1 MDETKKDKLKEN
13 TEDIVVEIKDYYREK
28 EIYKFMKGIIDVHI
42 KRILLDLNNYIE
54 NGDWKNSILLINKL
68 TIHKIFKYATEEYK
82 IKFLDILIKKLL
94 HNIYIYSEDDLDGVF
109 DIIYYTL
116 KYVTNYKIDWKFFY
130 TLFNV
135 THSFKSFVGIKSKLF
150 ISLHKYYS
158 EDEITLDEYKI
169 MRRTF
174 LDDIL
179 MSRQTNAFCN
189 FIYFFPK
196 KYILEDDEIQLRLLY
211 LMQNRKISF
220 INCCVM
226 FHKILRKNGKFCF
239 SKDEQKNKEYIDTFI
254 RYYFTLL
261 DLLISGDGKVVKT
274 NYESPIPLFNKE
286 YIKKVRFEKSV
297 VCVLIELLFNPNLK
311 DVYSFVELH
320 FTLLLNNKHLYLK
333 EKSKDA
339 VTKNYIAF
347 LQSFIYGINRL
358 FHDKVYNKE
367 IGKFILIP
375 KKFDENEF
383 LFNRLLIIL
392 KYLSL
397 NLEKLFLFDNEGS
410 CFSQRTLFLFLNEV
424 KFNNDFMKKIIEN
437 INIEVYIKML
447 GFFKE
452 YSETRMAKY
461 VMKLY
466 TIMPLLFNEY
476 IFTNYPKVRELLKD
490 SIQFLADNVSSANA
504 SVDIDI
510 LIIFCY
516 EFFRIKDLSQKN
528 KIYESL
534 IPVIEKATEKIMNN
548 ILIILDLVAKKNYYD
563 FQIFILSL
571 KKFLGQEK
579 YKKISSLYANF
590 IENNEIE
597 SSNLDYY
604 FLIIT
609 DEEHI
614 NLFNHMYNNL
624 LYVDDSNNIEI
635 NKNFIYPKI
644 DKDFNIDISKCSIE
658 IFIEKQLQ
666 RYQRIFLF
674 FDYTK
679 ILSNDKMVKKFY
691 EIYFALMNQKDKK
704 FKKFGSEFFGF
715 VINSILECKVNEKN
729 VLIEYPSEY
738 HLNVAIQMYEKI
750 IIPYENVITD
760 YMKKHPRSLKDSKN
774 KEIEKEKE
782 TKNKISEKLAL
793 EELLENYMRLMH
805 KVNIGKCNILLNL
818 NFEQVN
824 LDAYKYIQK
833 QIKIYKKYKALLKN
847 SLKVINQIYEYN
859 GGTTGNYLFSNHN
872 TNLYFDEI
880 LAINIKEK
888 SQKINS
894 RRTLYENINNIIF
907 NNNLN
912 NFREIYLINK
922 ARIFNI
928 NNFETIKLIM
938 PKEESYYTCMK
949 LYLLCFNSVNHPSVI
964 VSSSL
969 SEIYSNDREKI
980 KKIFNDIYDRF
991 ITALEK
997 LKNDSLVEQNIMKNI
1012 SNSFFEFCKF
1022 VISLFTYDSIDIIE
1036 KIFKIIML
1044 LKTKKFLKIDTYTY
1058 SIITNMKSLLQEDHN
1073 KEMDK
1078 RYCKEYKK
1086 DNIIE
1091 GEMNKI
1097 FNLLQENNNRNIY
1110 VIKHQKNT
1118 EQFIEMFLTI
1128 LYQTEKTETDK
1139 DKKDIKY
1146 KNLNHPEI
1154 FLFYNLITS
1163 YAISSLDKKS
1173 ELYKKLIKFAFN
1185 NMIIHKSPVSARILW
1200 LKRLCT
1206 LISKEYKSY
1215 LDYEWIIFESD
1226 EEYLKFWNQVKY
1238 EVDGKYYIPYPCER
1252 IRKEKFVFNE
1262 NINKNKD
1269 YNLNLEEFLIS
1280 MAEIDEYEED
1290 QKLIK
1295 KGEMKKVFTLDE
1307 VISKFVN
1314 CHFDE
1319 KKGLDFEKAKM
1330 FYYLFKLKY
1339 IDINS
1344 DYISKI
1350 NYSTELFNKFGKKIK
1365 HVCVIYEFLLGKYE
1379 YMLEN
1384 QLFGE
1389 KERNEFWT
1397 IMEKFTRR
1405 IDKVQ
1410 DEKIYAY
1417 YHYLFKNY
1425 SLRDLEYIF
1434 DYDFFKYPIDFA
1446 ADMYYLF
1453 NKNLVFLIKETKIF
1467 KKEKTEEL
1475 IARIFSTE
1483 ENIILDQNYLVYV
1496 LKIYYTTNKMMNYN
1510 AYKFKDEYT
1519 EELCKH
1525 YLEILEKSDTKY
1537 RRYGLFLIYAFF
1549 FVLLN
1554 NDLTIMKKSLQKMSL
1569 CANEFMSADKTTQA
1583 DKGKNIIQSLKLDF
1597 KRFMNPVDF
1606 PALCDMIV
1614 EILKKEN
1621 DSNDT
1626 NKLVYLQT
1634 INQIYKGQKHLD
1646 VFKYSNQ
1653 EIFDCLFKVFTI
1665 IKNEELKKNFAG
1677 IFLSYFNGLSDE
1689 ENKLFIEKY
1698 QKYIFE
1704 DVKKEDED
1712 PNKYN
1717 YIYIL
1722 MTQLLRFK
1730 IKLPVYMQEFIIKLK
1745 IVNKKNNNKL
1755 KKIIVDALKLAM
1767 KYYQG
1772 SYIYMKE
1779 NISEECKNVLE
1790 EMTKEKSY
1798 FV

>member
-28 EIYKFMKGIIDVHI
+28 EIYNFMKGIIDVHI

-54 NGDWKNSILLINKL
+54 NGDWKNCILLINKL

-1252 IRKEKFVFNE
+1252 IRKEKFIFNE

-1290 QKLIK
+1290 QKLVKNDNK
-1295 KGEMKKVFTLDE
+1295 KKLNSLDE
-1307 VISKFVN
+1307 VISKLVTKRMN
-1314 CHFDE
+1314 E
-1319 KKGLDFEKAKM
+1319 KKGLDFNKAKM
-1330 FYYLFKLKY
+1330 FYYMFNLKY
-1339 IDINS
+1339 IDYNL
-1344 DYISKI
+1344 DFVK
-1350 NYSTELFNKFGKKIK
+1350 NLNFTTEFTKNEGKKIK
-1365 HVCVIYEFLLGKYE
+1365 QNCVIYEFILGKYQ
-1379 YMLEN
+1379 YMFDNNLFTEN
-1384 QLFGE
+1384 D
-1389 KERNEFWT
+1389 RNDLWA
-1397 IMEKFTRR
+1397 IMDRFTRR
-1405 IDKVQ
+1405 VDKIA
-1410 DEKIYAY
+1410 DERIYA
-1417 YHYLFKNY
+1417 
-1425 SLRDLEYIF
+1425 
-1434 DYDFFKYPIDFA
+1434 FFN
-1446 ADMYYLF
+1446 YLF
-1453 NKNLVFLIKETKIF
+1453 NNYALKDLEFIFQYDFYKYPVDFVGDMYFLYHQDLPNLRNDTKMFINS
-1467 KKEKTEEL
+1467 KTEEL
-1475 IARIFSTE
+1475 LTKIFSTS
-1483 ENIILDQNYLVYV
+1483 ENIILDLNYLVYI
-1496 LKIYYTTNKMMNYN
+1496 LKIYYTTNGILNYN
-1510 AYKFKDEYT
+1510 YNIFTSEFTDKLYDHFMGIA
-1519 EELCKH
+1519 
-1525 YLEILEKSDTKY
+1525 EKCDTNY
-1537 RRYGLFLIYAFF
+1537 RRYALSTIYNFF
-1549 FVLLN
+1549 FDYLN
-1554 NDLTIMKKSLQKMSL
+1554 NNLELLKATIPKMGLCINEFNISGKTTMSDKSKKILTSLELSFRSFTGNIHFPSL
-1569 CANEFMSADKTTQA
+1569 CDA
-1583 DKGKNIIQSLKLDF
+1583 I
-1597 KRFMNPVDF
+1597 VD
-1606 PALCDMIV
+1606 
-1614 EILKKEN
+1614 ILNKEN
-1621 DSNDT
+1621 DRNDT
-1626 NKLVYLQT
+1626 NKLLYLQVV
-1634 INQIYKGQKHLD
+1634 NLIYKGQKHLNI
-1646 VFKYSNQ
+1646 FKYSSQ
-1653 EIFDCLFKVFTI
+1653 EIFDSLFKVFSI
-1665 IKNEELKKNFAG
+1665 IKNEELKKNFSS
-1677 IFLSYFNGLSDE
+1677 IFLAYFNDLTEE
-1689 ENKLFIEKY
+1689 ENIKFIEKY
-1698 QKYIFE
+1698 EKYIFE
-1704 DVKKEDED
+1704 SVNEKNEDK
-1712 PNKYN
+1712 NKYN

-1722 MTQLLRFK
+1722 MNQLLRFK
-1730 IKLPVYMQEFIIKLK
+1730 IRMPKYMQEFIIKLK
-1745 IVNKKNNNKL
+1745 SVNKSENDKL
-1755 KKIIVDALKLAM
+1755 KKIIIDSLKRAM
-1767 KYYQG
+1767 NYYHG

-1779 NISEECKNVLE
+1779 NISEECKEVLE
-1790 EMTKEKSY
+1790 EMTREKAY